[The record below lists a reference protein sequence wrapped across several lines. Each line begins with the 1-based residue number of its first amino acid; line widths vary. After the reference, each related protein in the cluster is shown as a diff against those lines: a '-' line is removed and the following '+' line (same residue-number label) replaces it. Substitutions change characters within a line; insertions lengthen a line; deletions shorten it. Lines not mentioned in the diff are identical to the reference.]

1 MIKEQIQECI
11 QKILDN
17 ELGGISTNNCPRGG
31 IEKYGYMT
39 AYRLSKYVNFYRTR
53 RISLDDF
60 LISLRNY
67 LLVFQTAVRLPIDI
81 DITDN
86 KYGLRIDS
94 EGLCYATLNLP
105 DYLNIDIIKQGFMV
119 DYVEPEKD
127 ERYFLGVTPNIYRL
141 TGFQR
146 FKSIR
151 QKLAVNGALNMP
163 EGYTAL
169 VSLPTGGGKSL
180 ITQAMAYQKNDGL
193 TITVVPTVSLAMD
206 QVRVA
211 RDNIRVAFKAEIACY
226 YSDLASEEK
235 RSIIDR
241 IKDRKLRLLFISPE
255 ALIKNEVFKQV
266 IETANDAGYLRNLII
281 DEAHIV
287 IEWGN
292 FFRVDYQCLEPWRN
306 NLYEKNSKLKTVLL
320 SATYERTTVKILQSM
335 FATGDKWIEIRC
347 DALRREPR
355 FELVSATSYRDKN
368 EKTRELLRCLP
379 RPMVVYVMR
388 PDQAEKV
395 KEMAADI
402 GITNVETFTGKTKSD
417 ERSRII
423 EEWSENKFDI
433 IIATSA
439 FGVGVDK
446 SDVRTVLHLYVPDN
460 PNAYYQELGRGGRD
474 GLPCLSVMCV
484 YPEEDLESAFV
495 MTDKVLGSEKI
506 LGRWESMLNSHTST
520 RGIDSYTLDTS
531 VKPNYNSVDYAED
544 TSTVDQKW
552 NIYVILLLRRYNL
565 IKILDMVV
573 DPHTQVYFIRI
584 SILDKRLL
592 QTSEDTKLLIEDV
605 RTKEWNKNERAFKTM
620 SRAVKLGKRMC
631 WSEMFFN
638 STYSMVS
645 EYCAGCDNHKNIVES
660 DPNRFELVKKIPAPT
675 RNFSVELNNMFASSN
690 EAILFADSDNTE
702 LIGNALT
709 ILPADRE
716 TQGVLEAFLAYVTL
730 GNGSW
735 NFDNSAM
742 MVYRVQT
749 WVGKWKKTI
758 IQTVNVFDNQSVD
771 YQDCAIATEMIRE
784 IMQGVFTGTKVEGIP
799 TTNLMAKNLKKTVQ
813 NSHCTE
819 WKSLVNMLL
828 NNDEKVKDVITQYY
842 NIIQG
847 NLKSSQVFI
856 RATEFNSDVRKVQK
870 AKLLIPDEQIL
881 LNDPIPQRREIR
893 EIYEKIYTR
902 IPKVAEAEKEK
913 ANRLLEQIGMYLDYE
928 DIDDEDIE
936 DLIDK
941 IKLFYETASSSLV
954 NIHGNIQV
962 LDGIK
967 KDAKTISVAFSEV
980 EKGIA
985 STDDL
990 DTLLMFSKD
999 PLSKIERIL
1008 STLQAVQKD
1017 IEYVA
1022 RDVEKR
1028 RGNIFVDNGGDLSTR
1043 YVESRNTIEAD
1054 SKTVMDWKVM

>member
-11 QKILDN
+11 QRILDN

-31 IEKYGYMT
+31 IEKYRYMT
-39 AYRLSKYVNFYRTR
+39 AYRLSKYVNFYRTHR
-53 RISLDDF
+53 VSLDDL

-105 DYLNIDIIKQGFMV
+105 EYLNVDIIKQGFME
-119 DYVEPEKD
+119 DYIEPKKD

-180 ITQAMAYQKNDGL
+180 ITQTMAYQKKDGL

-211 RDNIRVAFKAEIACY
+211 KDNIRVASKAEIACY

-241 IKDRKLRLLFISPE
+241 IKNRKLRLLFISPE
-255 ALIKNEVFKQV
+255 ALIRNEVFKQV

-335 FATGDKWIEIRC
+335 FASGDKWIEIRC

-388 PDQAEKV
+388 PNQAEKV

-423 EEWSENKFDI
+423 EEWSE
-433 IIATSA
+433 
-439 FGVGVDK
+439 
-446 SDVRTVLHLYVPDN
+446 
-460 PNAYYQELGRGGRD
+460 
-474 GLPCLSVMCV
+474 
-484 YPEEDLESAFV
+484 
-495 MTDKVLGSEKI
+495 SEKI

-605 RTKEWNKNERAFKTM
+605 RTKEWNKNERDFKTM
-620 SRAVKLGKRMC
+620 SRSVKLGKRMC

-702 LIGNALT
+702 LIGNVINRGFSTVIINDDDQSSYFNLLNSISEWTDVNLLGMNEFVRLVEHGDYYFFAGDAVVLYGNKDLGIYKKISRLRKT
-709 ILPADRE
+709 LQTDEIRLLHVFKEDIFCNEIGKTVSSIVDGP
-716 TQGVLEAFLAYVTL
+716 VLE
-730 GNGSW
+730 
-735 NFDNSAM
+735 
-742 MVYRVQT
+742 
-749 WVGKWKKTI
+749 
-758 IQTVNVFDNQSVD
+758 
-771 YQDCAIATEMIRE
+771 E
-784 IMQGVFTGTKVEGIP
+784 
-799 TTNLMAKNLKKTVQ
+799 
-813 NSHCTE
+813 
-819 WKSLVNMLL
+819 
-828 NNDEKVKDVITQYY
+828 
-842 NIIQG
+842 
-847 NLKSSQVFI
+847 
-856 RATEFNSDVRKVQK
+856 
-870 AKLLIPDEQIL
+870 
-881 LNDPIPQRREIR
+881 
-893 EIYEKIYTR
+893 
-902 IPKVAEAEKEK
+902 
-913 ANRLLEQIGMYLDYE
+913 YL
-928 DIDDEDIE
+928 
-936 DLIDK
+936 
-941 IKLFYETASSSLV
+941 
-954 NIHGNIQV
+954 
-962 LDGIK
+962 
-967 KDAKTISVAFSEV
+967 
-980 EKGIA
+980 
-985 STDDL
+985 
-990 DTLLMFSKD
+990 
-999 PLSKIERIL
+999 IER
-1008 STLQAVQKD
+1008 
-1017 IEYVA
+1017 
-1022 RDVEKR
+1022 
-1028 RGNIFVDNGGDLSTR
+1028 
-1043 YVESRNTIEAD
+1043 
-1054 SKTVMDWKVM
+1054 M

>member
-1 MIKEQIQECI
+1 MIKEQIEECI

-17 ELGGISTNNCPRGG
+17 ELGGISADNCPKDG
-31 IEKYGYMT
+31 IEKYRYMT
-39 AYRLSKYVNFYRTR
+39 AFRLSKFVKMYRAR
-53 RISLDDF
+53 RISKDDL

-67 LLVFQTAVRLPIDI
+67 LLVFQTSVYLPEDI
-81 DITDN
+81 DIQDN
-86 KYGLRIDS
+86 PYGLRIDS

-105 DYLNIDIIKQGFMV
+105 DYMNTDIIKQGFME
-119 DYVEPEKD
+119 DYIEPQKD

-141 TGFQR
+141 TSFKK

-180 ITQAMAYQKNDGL
+180 ITQTIAYQKKDGL

-211 RDNIRVAFKAEIACY
+211 KDNIKVAMESEIACY
-226 YSDLASEEK
+226 YSDLSKEEK

-241 IKDRKLRLLFISPE
+241 IKNRKLRLLFISPE

-266 IETANDAGYLRNLII
+266 IDVANDSGYLKNIII

-320 SATYERTTVKILQSM
+320 SATYEKNTVKILQSM

-355 FELVSATSYRDKN
+355 FELVTATSFRDKN

-395 KEMAADI
+395 KEMAAEI
-402 GITNVETFTGKTKSD
+402 GITNVETFTGKTKAD

-423 EEWSENKFDI
+423 NEWSENEFDI
-433 IIATSA
+433 IVATSA

-446 SDVRTVLHLYVPDN
+446 NDVRTVLHLYVPDN

-484 YPEEDLESAFV
+484 YPDEDLESAFV
-495 MTDKVLGSEKI
+495 MTDKVLGSDKI
-506 LGRWESMLNSHTST
+506 LGRWDSMLNSHTST
-520 RGIDSYTLDTS
+520 RGIDYCTLDTS

-573 DPHTQVYFIRI
+573 DPKTQVYFIRV

-592 QTSEDTKLLIEDV
+592 QITDQTKALIEEV
-605 RTKEWNKNERAFKTM
+605 RAKEWTKNEKDFKTM
-620 SRAVKLGKRMC
+620 SRAVKQGKRMC

-645 EYCAGCDNHKNIVES
+645 EYCAGCDNHKNIVDS
-660 DPNRFELVKKIPAPT
+660 DPMRFELVKKIPAPT
-675 RNFSVELNNMFASSN
+675 RKFSVELDNMFASSN
-690 EAILFADSDNTE
+690 EAILFSDIDNTE
-702 LIGNALT
+702 LIGRVINRGFSTVIINDEEQSSYFNLLNSISEWTDVNLLGMNEFMRLVEHGDYYYFAGD
-709 ILPADRE
+709 AV
-716 TQGVLEAFLAYVTL
+716 VLYGNTERDIYKKLSRLRKTL
-730 GNGSW
+730 GTREVRLLHVFREDIYCNEV
-735 NFDNSAM
+735 N
-742 MVYRVQT
+742 
-749 WVGKWKKTI
+749 KTVSSI
-758 IQTVNVFDNQSVD
+758 
-771 YQDCAIATEMIRE
+771 
-784 IMQGVFTGTKVEGIP
+784 VEGP
-799 TTNLMAKNLKKTVQ
+799 
-813 NSHCTE
+813 
-819 WKSLVNMLL
+819 
-828 NNDEKVKDVITQYY
+828 VI
-842 NIIQG
+842 
-847 NLKSSQVFI
+847 
-856 RATEFNSDVRKVQK
+856 E
-870 AKLLIPDEQIL
+870 E
-881 LNDPIPQRREIR
+881 
-893 EIYEKIYTR
+893 
-902 IPKVAEAEKEK
+902 
-913 ANRLLEQIGMYLDYE
+913 YL
-928 DIDDEDIE
+928 
-936 DLIDK
+936 
-941 IKLFYETASSSLV
+941 
-954 NIHGNIQV
+954 
-962 LDGIK
+962 
-967 KDAKTISVAFSEV
+967 
-980 EKGIA
+980 
-985 STDDL
+985 
-990 DTLLMFSKD
+990 
-999 PLSKIERIL
+999 IER
-1008 STLQAVQKD
+1008 
-1017 IEYVA
+1017 
-1022 RDVEKR
+1022 
-1028 RGNIFVDNGGDLSTR
+1028 
-1043 YVESRNTIEAD
+1043 
-1054 SKTVMDWKVM
+1054 M

>member
-1 MIKEQIQECI
+1 
-11 QKILDN
+11 
-17 ELGGISTNNCPRGG
+17 
-31 IEKYGYMT
+31 MT

-235 RSIIDR
+235 ICIIDR

-287 IEWGN
+287 IEWGY

>member
-1 MIKEQIQECI
+1 MESEVQLTLQLKIERDIRNYVITRKWNYTNQKLTEEYTVARDGKLLNNQELSYFENYLRSIIPPDLFEFFLFDGEEVGNIFSTSAYNTYVRNAVFTMCGMDVFEIIRKFTRGYVTKNNSNDDDEVYDTYESAKQQIETLETEKENLDVEVGNLTKELENIDIQ
-11 QKILDN
+11 LT
-17 ELGGISTNNCPRGG
+17 ELATAFKNAGGISRK
-31 IEKYGYMT
+31 EKKQ
-39 AYRLSKYVNFYRTR
+39 LE
-53 RISLDDF
+53 D
-60 LISLRNY
+60 
-67 LLVFQTAVRLPIDI
+67 
-81 DITDN
+81 
-86 KYGLRIDS
+86 
-94 EGLCYATLNLP
+94 EYAL
-105 DYLNIDIIKQGFMV
+105 
-119 DYVEPEKD
+119 
-127 ERYFLGVTPNIYRL
+127 
-141 TGFQR
+141 
-146 FKSIR
+146 
-151 QKLAVNGALNMP
+151 
-163 EGYTAL
+163 
-169 VSLPTGGGKSL
+169 
-180 ITQAMAYQKNDGL
+180 
-193 TITVVPTVSLAMD
+193 
-206 QVRVA
+206 
-211 RDNIRVAFKAEIACY
+211 
-226 YSDLASEEK
+226 
-235 RSIIDR
+235 
-241 IKDRKLRLLFISPE
+241 
-255 ALIKNEVFKQV
+255 
-266 IETANDAGYLRNLII
+266 
-281 DEAHIV
+281 
-287 IEWGN
+287 
-292 FFRVDYQCLEPWRN
+292 
-306 NLYEKNSKLKTVLL
+306 
-320 SATYERTTVKILQSM
+320 
-335 FATGDKWIEIRC
+335 
-347 DALRREPR
+347 
-355 FELVSATSYRDKN
+355 
-368 EKTRELLRCLP
+368 
-379 RPMVVYVMR
+379 
-388 PDQAEKV
+388 AEKV
-395 KEMAADI
+395 K
-402 GITNVETFTGKTKSD
+402 T
-417 ERSRII
+417 
-423 EEWSENKFDI
+423 
-433 IIATSA
+433 
-439 FGVGVDK
+439 
-446 SDVRTVLHLYVPDN
+446 
-460 PNAYYQELGRGGRD
+460 
-474 GLPCLSVMCV
+474 
-484 YPEEDLESAFV
+484 
-495 MTDKVLGSEKI
+495 
-506 LGRWESMLNSHTST
+506 
-520 RGIDSYTLDTS
+520 
-531 VKPNYNSVDYAED
+531 
-544 TSTVDQKW
+544 
-552 NIYVILLLRRYNL
+552 
-565 IKILDMVV
+565 
-573 DPHTQVYFIRI
+573 
-584 SILDKRLL
+584 
-592 QTSEDTKLLIEDV
+592 
-605 RTKEWNKNERAFKTM
+605 
-620 SRAVKLGKRMC
+620 
-631 WSEMFFN
+631 
-638 STYSMVS
+638 
-645 EYCAGCDNHKNIVES
+645 
-660 DPNRFELVKKIPAPT
+660 
-675 RNFSVELNNMFASSN
+675 
-690 EAILFADSDNTE
+690 
-702 LIGNALT
+702 
-709 ILPADRE
+709 E

-819 WKSLVNMLL
+819 WNSLVNMLL

>member
-1 MIKEQIQECI
+1 MIKEQIEECI

-17 ELGGISTNNCPRGG
+17 ELGGISADNCPKDG
-31 IEKYGYMT
+31 IEKYRYMT
-39 AYRLSKYVNFYRTR
+39 AFRLSKFVKMYRAR
-53 RISLDDF
+53 RISKDDL

-67 LLVFQTAVRLPIDI
+67 LLVFQTSVHLPEDI
-81 DITDN
+81 DIQDN
-86 KYGLRIDS
+86 PYGLRTDS

-105 DYLNIDIIKQGFMV
+105 DYMNTDIIKQGFME
-119 DYVEPEKD
+119 DYIEPQKD

-141 TGFQR
+141 TGFQK

-180 ITQAMAYQKNDGL
+180 ITQTMAYQKKDGL

-211 RDNIRVAFKAEIACY
+211 KDNIKVAMESEIACY
-226 YSDLASEEK
+226 YSDLSKEEK

-241 IKDRKLRLLFISPE
+241 IKNRKLRLLFISPE

-266 IETANDAGYLRNLII
+266 IDVANDSGYLRNLII

-320 SATYERTTVKILQSM
+320 SATYEKNTVKILQSM

-355 FELVSATSYRDKN
+355 FELVTATSFRDKN

-395 KEMAADI
+395 KEMAAEI
-402 GITNVETFTGKTKSD
+402 GITNVETFTGKTKAD

-423 EEWSENKFDI
+423 DEWSENEFDI
-433 IIATSA
+433 IVATSA

-446 SDVRTVLHLYVPDN
+446 SDIRTVLHLYVPDN

-484 YPEEDLESAFV
+484 YPDEDLESAFV
-495 MTDKVLGSEKI
+495 MTDKVLGSDKI
-506 LGRWESMLNSHTST
+506 LGRWDSMLNSHTST
-520 RGIDSYTLDTS
+520 RGIDYCTLDTS

-573 DPHTQVYFIRI
+573 DPKTQVYFIRV

-592 QTSEDTKLLIEDV
+592 QITDQTKALIEEV
-605 RTKEWNKNERAFKTM
+605 RAKEWTKNEKDFKTM
-620 SRAVKLGKRMC
+620 SRAVKQGKRMC

-645 EYCAGCDNHKNIVES
+645 EYCAGCDNHKNIVDS
-660 DPNRFELVKKIPAPT
+660 DPMRFELVKKVPAPT
-675 RNFSVELNNMFASSN
+675 RKFSVELDNMFASSN
-690 EAILFADSDNTE
+690 EAILFSDIDNTE
-702 LIGNALT
+702 LIGRVINRGFSTVIINDEEQSSYFNLLNSISEWMDVNLLGMNEFMRLVEHGDYYYFAGDAVVLYGNTEQDIYKKLRRLRKALGT
-709 ILPADRE
+709 RE
-716 TQGVLEAFLAYVTL
+716 VRLLHVFREDIYC
-730 GNGSW
+730 NE
-735 NFDNSAM
+735 
-742 MVYRVQT
+742 
-749 WVGKWKKTI
+749 
-758 IQTVNVFDNQSVD
+758 VN
-771 YQDCAIATEMIRE
+771 
-784 IMQGVFTGTKVEGIP
+784 
-799 TTNLMAKNLKKTVQ
+799 KTV
-813 NSHCTE
+813 S
-819 WKSLVNMLL
+819 SIV
-828 NNDEKVKDVITQYY
+828 DGPVI
-842 NIIQG
+842 
-847 NLKSSQVFI
+847 
-856 RATEFNSDVRKVQK
+856 E
-870 AKLLIPDEQIL
+870 E
-881 LNDPIPQRREIR
+881 
-893 EIYEKIYTR
+893 
-902 IPKVAEAEKEK
+902 
-913 ANRLLEQIGMYLDYE
+913 YL
-928 DIDDEDIE
+928 
-936 DLIDK
+936 
-941 IKLFYETASSSLV
+941 
-954 NIHGNIQV
+954 
-962 LDGIK
+962 
-967 KDAKTISVAFSEV
+967 
-980 EKGIA
+980 
-985 STDDL
+985 
-990 DTLLMFSKD
+990 
-999 PLSKIERIL
+999 IER
-1008 STLQAVQKD
+1008 
-1017 IEYVA
+1017 
-1022 RDVEKR
+1022 
-1028 RGNIFVDNGGDLSTR
+1028 
-1043 YVESRNTIEAD
+1043 
-1054 SKTVMDWKVM
+1054 M

>member
-1 MIKEQIQECI
+1 MIKEQIEECI

-17 ELGGISTNNCPRGG
+17 ELGGISADNCPKDG
-31 IEKYGYMT
+31 IEKYRYMT
-39 AYRLSKYVNFYRTR
+39 AFRLSKFVKMYRAR
-53 RISLDDF
+53 RISKDDL

-67 LLVFQTAVRLPIDI
+67 LLVFQTSVHLPEDI
-81 DITDN
+81 DIQDN
-86 KYGLRIDS
+86 PYGLRTDS

-105 DYLNIDIIKQGFMV
+105 DYMNTDIIKQGFME
-119 DYVEPEKD
+119 DYIESKKD

-141 TGFQR
+141 TGFKK

-180 ITQAMAYQKNDGL
+180 ITQTMAYQKKDGL

-211 RDNIRVAFKAEIACY
+211 KDNIKVAMESEIACY
-226 YSDLASEEK
+226 YSDLSKEEK

-241 IKDRKLRLLFISPE
+241 IKNRKLRLLFISPE

-266 IETANDAGYLRNLII
+266 IDVANDSGYLRNLII

-320 SATYERTTVKILQSM
+320 SATYEKNTVKILQSM

-355 FELVSATSYRDKN
+355 FELVTATSFRDKN

-395 KEMAADI
+395 KEMAAEI
-402 GITNVETFTGKTKSD
+402 GITNVETFTGKTKAD

-423 EEWSENKFDI
+423 DEWSENEFDI
-433 IIATSA
+433 IVATSA

-484 YPEEDLESAFV
+484 YPDEDLESAFV
-495 MTDKVLGSEKI
+495 MTDKVLGSDKI
-506 LGRWESMLNSHTST
+506 LGRWDSMLNSHTST
-520 RGIDSYTLDTS
+520 RGIDYCTLDTS

-573 DPHTQVYFIRI
+573 DPKTQVYFIRV

-592 QTSEDTKLLIEDV
+592 QITDQTKALIEEV
-605 RTKEWNKNERAFKTM
+605 RAKEWTKNEKDFKTM
-620 SRAVKLGKRMC
+620 SRAVKQGKRMC

-645 EYCAGCDNHKNIVES
+645 EYCAGCDNHKNIVDS
-660 DPNRFELVKKIPAPT
+660 DPMRFELVKKVPAPT
-675 RNFSVELNNMFASSN
+675 RKFSVELDNMFASSN
-690 EAILFADSDNTE
+690 EAILFSDIDNTE
-702 LIGNALT
+702 LIGRVINRGFSTVIINDEEQSSYFNLLNSISEWMDVNLLGMNEFMRLVEHGDYYYFAGDAVVLYGNTEQDIYKKLRRLRKALGT
-709 ILPADRE
+709 RE
-716 TQGVLEAFLAYVTL
+716 VRLLHVFREDIYC
-730 GNGSW
+730 NE
-735 NFDNSAM
+735 
-742 MVYRVQT
+742 
-749 WVGKWKKTI
+749 
-758 IQTVNVFDNQSVD
+758 VN
-771 YQDCAIATEMIRE
+771 
-784 IMQGVFTGTKVEGIP
+784 
-799 TTNLMAKNLKKTVQ
+799 KTV
-813 NSHCTE
+813 S
-819 WKSLVNMLL
+819 SIV
-828 NNDEKVKDVITQYY
+828 DGPVI
-842 NIIQG
+842 
-847 NLKSSQVFI
+847 
-856 RATEFNSDVRKVQK
+856 E
-870 AKLLIPDEQIL
+870 E
-881 LNDPIPQRREIR
+881 
-893 EIYEKIYTR
+893 
-902 IPKVAEAEKEK
+902 
-913 ANRLLEQIGMYLDYE
+913 YL
-928 DIDDEDIE
+928 
-936 DLIDK
+936 
-941 IKLFYETASSSLV
+941 
-954 NIHGNIQV
+954 
-962 LDGIK
+962 
-967 KDAKTISVAFSEV
+967 
-980 EKGIA
+980 
-985 STDDL
+985 
-990 DTLLMFSKD
+990 
-999 PLSKIERIL
+999 IER
-1008 STLQAVQKD
+1008 
-1017 IEYVA
+1017 
-1022 RDVEKR
+1022 
-1028 RGNIFVDNGGDLSTR
+1028 
-1043 YVESRNTIEAD
+1043 
-1054 SKTVMDWKVM
+1054 M